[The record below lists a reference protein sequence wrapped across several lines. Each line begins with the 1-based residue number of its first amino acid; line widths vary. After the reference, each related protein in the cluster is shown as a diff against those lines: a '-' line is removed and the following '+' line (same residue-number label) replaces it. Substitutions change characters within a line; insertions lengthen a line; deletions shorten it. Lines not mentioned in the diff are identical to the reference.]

1 MSLRHGWG
9 WQPLWTASHIHLRHK
24 QSVWAHWYAVHGH
37 VAVASNSYTH
47 TTWVRL
53 WGAGSLVESTWCHY
67 VMVEAA
73 SHLKLLCT
81 SILDIKKV
89 FENIDML
96 SMGIQEQP
104 KKQLYLHYL
113 GQILDSGSLV
123 ESKWWRVMSLL
134 RLNANSN
141 CYLHPYYTYTK
152 CLSLLI
158 CCSWA
163 YGSSLK

>member
-1 MSLRHGWG
+1 
-9 WQPLWTASHIHLRHK
+9 
-24 QSVWAHWYAVHGH
+24 
-37 VAVASNSYTH
+37 
-47 TTWVRL
+47 
-53 WGAGSLVESTWCHY
+53 
-67 VMVEAA
+67 MVEAA

-123 ESKWWRVMSLL
+123 ESK
-134 RLNANSN
+134 
-141 CYLHPYYTYTK
+141 
-152 CLSLLI
+152 
-158 CCSWA
+158 
-163 YGSSLK
+163 